1 MRETESSIEKRNTHK
16 NHLSK
21 DENLHISFLCCI
33 FALEMTNQSLYD
45 IILPLAIADVYTYN
59 IPEALLPIAY
69 RQSPIIGCRVLVP
82 LGKKSIIGIIYRQH
96 EGELPANVKVRDV
109 LQIIDDT
116 PIVTTEQLK
125 LWEWLSSYYM
135 CTLGEVMAA
144 ALPSEIIDDN
154 YSAATTQ
161 YIQLSPAFLA
171 KEAQEQ
177 LLGELKRA
185 KKQEQLVRD
194 FLRLAQNY
202 QVERR
207 ALLDQSGVSGA
218 ILRTL
223 IDKGIFLEE
232 ERPISRLRQ
241 YNGETQ
247 QPHPLD
253 SQQTKAIKEIRESWQ
268 EKNVTL
274 LHGVTS
280 SGKTEVYIHLIEE
293 VLQQGK
299 QVLYLVPEIAL
310 TTQLTDRLQAV
321 FGDKLVVYHSKFSNA
336 ERVEIYNQV
345 QCSSTEVQ
353 HSSKLSSE
361 EKTILNYIEREA
373 LNHAEQVETPKTRG
387 RLILG
392 ARSAIFLP
400 FSNLGL
406 IIVDEEH
413 EPSYKQQDP
422 APRYHARSAAI
433 MMAHWYGAKVLLGT
447 ATPSIESYYNALTG
461 KYGLVEMTERFQ
473 GLQLPQI
480 TLIDLQRQYHRKEM
494 YGHFSD
500 PLVDRIREELAKG
513 KQVILFQNRRGY
525 APFLQCPSCG
535 EVPKCPNCD
544 VSMTYHKANRTLVCH
559 CCGHSSSAQNHCP
572 KCKTEYRT
580 QGFGTERLEEEI
592 QGLFPEA
599 RVLRMDLDSTRKK
612 DAYQTII
619 DRFAKHEVDILIGTQ
634 MVTKGL
640 HFNDVSLVAVLQ
652 ADSLLNQPD
661 FRSYEHAFQM
671 LEQVSGRAGR
681 TGSQGEVMIQTFN
694 TKNPVFE
701 FLKTHNYKG
710 LYHQQI
716 AERELFK
723 YPPYQRLI
731 MLTLR
736 HRDLGRLEAAATLLQ
751 QSLQQSFGERVS
763 GVIIP
768 SVTKVNNQW
777 VRQIRLRVETTANIT
792 RAKALV
798 KEHIAIVQQHEKCK
812 GTIILPDVDPM

>member
-1 MRETESSIEKRNTHK
+1 
-16 NHLSK
+16 
-21 DENLHISFLCCI
+21 
-33 FALEMTNQSLYD
+33 MTNQSLYD
-45 IILPLAIADVYTYN
+45 IILPLAIADVYTYRVVDAR
-59 IPEALLPIAY
+59 EASYGTAAPNGEWRAQAL
-69 RQSPIIGCRVLVP
+69 IGCRVLVP
-82 LGKKSIIGIIYRQH
+82 LGKKSVIGIIYRKH
-96 EGELPANVKVRDV
+96 EGELPANVKVRDA
-109 LQIIDDT
+109 LQIIDET
-116 PIVTTEQLK
+116 PIITAEQLK

-161 YIQLSPAFLA
+161 YIQLAPAYLA

-177 LLGELKRA
+177 LFGELKRA

-207 ALLDQSGVSGA
+207 LLLEQTGVSGA

-241 YNGETQ
+241 YKGETQ
-247 QPHPLD
+247 KPHTLD
-253 SQQTKAIKEIRESWQ
+253 SQQSRALEEIRKSWQ
-268 EKNVTL
+268 DKNVTL

-321 FGDKLVVYHSKFSNA
+321 FGDRLVVYHSKFSNA
-336 ERVEIYNQV
+336 ERVEIYH
-345 QCSSTEVQ
+345 EV
-353 HSSKLSSE
+353 KGDE
-361 EKTILNYIEREA
+361 AMRREA
-373 LNHAEQVETPKTRG
+373 RV
-387 RLILG
+387 ILG

-400 FSNLGL
+400 FSELGL

-447 ATPSIESYYNALTG
+447 ATPSIESYHNALSG

-480 TLIDLQRQYHRKEM
+480 TMIDLQRQYHRKEM
-494 YGHFSD
+494 YGHFAD

-559 CCGHSSSAQNHCP
+559 CCGHSKPTPSPSLKGGEKEVLPFRGGFRGGCP
-572 KCKTEYRT
+572 KCGGEMRL

-681 TGSQGEVMIQTFN
+681 TGSQGEVMIQTFDP
-694 TKNPVFE
+694 KNS
-701 FLKTHNYKG
+701 LYQHLIAHDYQG
-710 LYHQQI
+710 LYSEQI
-716 AERELFK
+716 AERKAFGF
-723 YPPYQRLI
+723 PPYHRMI
-731 MLTLR
+731 MLTLK
-736 HRDLGRLEAAATLLQ
+736 HRDMQRLTAASSMLQ
-751 QSLQQSFGERVS
+751 QRLQQAFGSRVS
-763 GVIIP
+763 GVILP
-768 SVTKVNNQW
+768 SVARTQNMY
-777 VRQIRLRVETTANIT
+777 VRQIRLTIEANANIA
-792 RAKALV
+792 RAKEMV
-798 KEHIAIVQQHEKCK
+798 REQSRWVQQQAQCK
-812 GTIILPDVDPM
+812 GIIILPDVDPM

>member
-1 MRETESSIEKRNTHK
+1 MLIYCFLIKK
-16 NHLSK
+16 C
-21 DENLHISFLCCI
+21 SFTCTCVFFVVPLQK
-33 FALEMTNQSLYD
+33 MTNQSLYD

-59 IPEALLPIAY
+59 IPEALLPIAN
-69 RQSPIIGCRVLVP
+69 RQSPITGCRVLVP

-96 EGELPANVKVRDV
+96 EDELPANVKVRDV

-116 PIVTTEQLK
+116 PIVTAEQLK

-161 YIQLSPAFLA
+161 YIQLSPAYLA
-171 KEAQEQ
+171 KESQAQ

-207 ALLDQSGVSGA
+207 VLLEQSGVSGA

-241 YNGETQ
+241 YTGETQ
-247 QPHPLD
+247 IPHSLD
-253 SQQTKAIKEIRESWQ
+253 SQQSRAIREIRESWR

-321 FGDKLVVYHSKFSNA
+321 FGDRLVVYHSKFSNA
-336 ERVEIYNQV
+336 ERVEIYHACHGTPDIGRAEPYGVMGKGEWTPSGLMDASLMGKGN
-345 QCSSTEVQ
+345 
-353 HSSKLSSE
+353 
-361 EKTILNYIEREA
+361 EA
-373 LNHAEQVETPKTRG
+373 KG
-387 RLILG
+387 RVILG

-400 FSNLGL
+400 FSDLGL

-433 MMAHWYGAKVLLGT
+433 MMAQWYGAKVLLGT
-447 ATPSIESYYNALTG
+447 ATPSIESYHNALSG

-473 GLQLPQI
+473 GLQLPKI
-480 TLIDLQRQYHRKEM
+480 TMIDLQRQYHRKEM
-494 YGHFSD
+494 YGHFAD

-559 CCGHSSSAQNHCP
+559 CCGHSISAPSHCP
-572 KCKTEYRT
+572 KCKTEYRM

-619 DRFAKHEVDILIGTQ
+619 DRFAKHKVDILIGTQ

-652 ADSLLNQPD
+652 ADSMLNQPD

-681 TGSQGEVMIQTFN
+681 TGSQGEVMIQTFDP
-694 TKNPVFE
+694 KNS
-701 FLKTHNYKG
+701 LYQHLIQHDYQG
-710 LYHQQI
+710 LYAEQI
-716 AERELFK
+716 AERKAFGF
-723 YPPYQRLI
+723 PPYHRMI
-731 MLTLR
+731 MLTLK
-736 HRDLGRLEAAATLLQ
+736 HRDIGRLDTASSLLQ
-751 QSLQQSFGERVS
+751 QRLQQAFGTRVS
-763 GVIIP
+763 GVILP
-768 SVTKVNNQW
+768 SIARAQNMY
-777 VRQIRLRVETTANIT
+777 VRQIRLTIEANANIT
-792 RAKALV
+792 RAKEMV
-798 KEHIAIVQQHEKCK
+798 REQIRWVQQQSQCK
-812 GTIILPDVDPM
+812 GVVILPDVDPM

>member
-1 MRETESSIEKRNTHK
+1 
-16 NHLSK
+16 
-21 DENLHISFLCCI
+21 
-33 FALEMTNQSLYD
+33 MTDQSLYD
-45 IILPLAIADVYTYN
+45 IILPLAIADVYTYRVGDAR
-59 IPEALLPIAY
+59 EASYGTATPNGDGKAQAL
-69 RQSPIIGCRVLVP
+69 IGRRVLVP
-82 LGKKSIIGIIYRQH
+82 LGKKSVIGIIYRKH

-109 LQIIDDT
+109 LQIVDET
-116 PIVTTEQLK
+116 PIVTAEQIK

-161 YIQLSPAFLA
+161 YIQLAPAYLA

-177 LLGELKRA
+177 LFGELKRA

-207 ALLDQSGVSGA
+207 LLLEQTGVSGA

-241 YNGETQ
+241 YKGETQ
-247 QPHPLD
+247 KPHTLD
-253 SQQTKAIKEIRESWQ
+253 SQQSRAIEEIRKSWQ

-321 FGDKLVVYHSKFSNA
+321 FGDRLVVYHSKFSNA
-336 ERVEIYNQV
+336 ERVEIY
-345 QCSSTEVQ
+345 
-353 HSSKLSSE
+353 
-361 EKTILNYIEREA
+361 
-373 LNHAEQVETPKTRG
+373 HACHGTLDIG
-387 RLILG
+387 RAEPYGVMGKGRVILG

-400 FSNLGL
+400 FSELGL

-433 MMAHWYGAKVLLGT
+433 MMAQWYGAKVLLGT
-447 ATPSIESYYNALTG
+447 ATPSIESYHNALSG

-473 GLQLPQI
+473 GLQLPKI
-480 TLIDLQRQYHRKEM
+480 TMIDLQRQYHRKEM
-494 YGHFSD
+494 YGHFAD

-525 APFLQCPSCG
+525 APVLQCTKCG
-535 EVPKCPNCD
+535 EAPKCPNCD
-544 VSMTYHKANRTLVCH
+544 VTMTYHKATNSLVCH
-559 CCGHSSSAQNHCP
+559 YCGHSTRIPSKCP
-572 KCKTEYRT
+572 KCGGEMRT

-592 QGLFPEA
+592 KGLFPDA
-599 RVLRMDLDSTRKK
+599 RVARMDLDSTRKK
-612 DAYQTII
+612 DSYQQII
-619 DRFAKHEVDILIGTQ
+619 DDFAAHRVDILIGTQ

-681 TGSQGEVMIQTFN
+681 TGSQGEVMIQTFDP
-694 TKNPVFE
+694 KNS
-701 FLKTHNYKG
+701 
-710 LYHQQI
+710 LYQHLIAHDYQGVYSEQI
-716 AERELFK
+716 AERKAFGF
-723 YPPYQRLI
+723 PPYHRMI
-731 MLTLR
+731 MLTLK
-736 HRDLGRLEAAATLLQ
+736 HHDMQRLTAASSMLQ
-751 QSLQQSFGERVS
+751 QRLQQVFRSRVS
-763 GVIIP
+763 GVILP
-768 SVTKVNNQW
+768 SVARTQNMY
-777 VRQIRLRVETTANIT
+777 VRQIRLTIEANANIV
-792 RAKALV
+792 RAKELV
-798 KEHIAIVQQHEKCK
+798 REHIGFVQQQSACK

>member
-1 MRETESSIEKRNTHK
+1 M
-16 NHLSK
+16 
-21 DENLHISFLCCI
+21 HISFLFCT
-33 FALEMTNQSLYD
+33 FAFEMTDQSLYD

-59 IPEALLPIAY
+59 IPDVLLPIAN
-69 RQSPIIGCRVLVP
+69 RQSPITGCRVLVP
-82 LGKKSIIGIIYRQH
+82 LGKKSVIGIIYRRH
-96 EGELPANVKVRDV
+96 EGELAPNIRVRD
-109 LQIIDDT
+109 IIQVIDEQ
-116 PIVTTEQLK
+116 PIVTPKQLQ
-125 LWEWLSSYYM
+125 LWEWLAQYYM

-161 YIQLSPAFLA
+161 YIQLSPAYLA

-207 ALLDQSGVSGA
+207 VLLEQAGVSGA

-223 IDKGIFLEE
+223 IDKGIFIEE

-241 YNGETQ
+241 YTGETQ

-336 ERVEIYNQV
+336 ERVEIYN
-345 QCSSTEVQ
+345 EV
-353 HSSKLSSE
+353 KGE
-361 EKTILNYIEREA
+361 RREA
-373 LNHAEQVETPKTRG
+373 KG
-387 RLILG
+387 RVILG

-400 FSNLGL
+400 FNNLGL

-433 MMAHWYGAKVLLGT
+433 MMAGWYGAKVLLGT
-447 ATPSIESYYNALTG
+447 ATPSIESYHNALNG
-461 KYGLVEMTERFQ
+461 KYGLVEMIERFQ

-480 TLIDLQRQYHRKEM
+480 TMIDLQRQYHRKEM
-494 YGHFSD
+494 YGHFAD
-500 PLVDRIREELAKG
+500 PLVNRIREELAKG

-525 APFLQCPSCG
+525 APVLQCTKCG
-535 EVPKCPNCD
+535 EAPKCPNCD
-544 VSMTYHKANRTLVCH
+544 VTMTYHKAHNTLNCH
-559 CCGHSSSAQNHCP
+559 YCGHHSSLITRSSSLTCP
-572 KCKTEYRT
+572 KCGGEMRT

-599 RVLRMDLDSTRKK
+599 RVARMDLDSTRKK

-640 HFNDVSLVAVLQ
+640 HFNDVSLVAVLL
-652 ADSLLNQPD
+652 ADSLLNTPD
-661 FRSYEHAFQM
+661 FRSYELAFQM

-681 TGSQGEVMIQTFN
+681 TGSQGEVMIQTFDP
-694 TKNPVFE
+694 KNS
-701 FLKTHNYKG
+701 LYQHLIQHDYQG
-710 LYHQQI
+710 LYEEQI
-716 AERELFK
+716 AERKAFSF
-723 YPPYQRLI
+723 PPYHRII
-731 MLTLR
+731 MLTLK
-736 HRDLGRLEAAATLLQ
+736 HRDMQRLTAASDMLQ
-751 QSLQQSFGERVS
+751 QRLQQMFGARVS
-763 GVIIP
+763 GVILP
-768 SVTKVNNQW
+768 SIARTQNMY
-777 VRQIRLRVETTANIT
+777 VRQIRLTIEANANIA
-792 RAKALV
+792 RAKEMVREQIIL
-798 KEHIAIVQQHEKCK
+798 VQQHATSK

>member
-1 MRETESSIEKRNTHK
+1 MRT
-16 NHLSK
+16 
-21 DENLHISFLCCI
+21 CI
-33 FALEMTNQSLYD
+33 FCCTFAAEMTNQSLYD

-59 IPEALLPIAY
+59 IPDTLLPIAN
-69 RQSPIIGCRVLVP
+69 RQSPITGRRVLVP
-82 LGKKSIIGIIYRQH
+82 LGKKSVIGIIYRRH
-96 EGELPANVKVRDV
+96 EGELAPNIKVRD
-109 LQIIDDT
+109 IIQVIDEQ
-116 PIVTTEQLK
+116 PIVTEKQLQ
-125 LWEWLSSYYM
+125 LWEWLAQYYM

-161 YIQLSPAFLA
+161 YIQLSPAYLA
-171 KEAQEQ
+171 TEAQEQ
-177 LLGELKRA
+177 LFKDLQRA

-207 ALLDQSGVSGA
+207 VLLEQSGVSGA
-218 ILRTL
+218 ILRIL
-223 IDKGIFLEE
+223 IDKGVFLEE
-232 ERPISRLRQ
+232 QRPISRLQQ
-241 YNGETQ
+241 YTGETQ
-247 QPHPLD
+247 SPHTLD
-253 SQQTKAIKEIRESWQ
+253 QQQSKALVAIQQAW
-268 EKNVTL
+268 EKAPVTL

-280 SGKTEVYIHLIEE
+280 SGKTEVYIHLIDQ
-293 VLQQGK
+293 VLKQGK

-310 TTQLTDRLQAV
+310 TTQLTDRLRAV
-321 FGDKLVVYHSKFSNA
+321 FGDQLVVYHSRFSNA

-345 QCSSTEVQ
+345 KGDEAMRRRGEEV
-353 HSSKLSSE
+353 KG
-361 EKTILNYIEREA
+361 K
-373 LNHAEQVETPKTRG
+373 V
-387 RLILG
+387 ILG

-400 FSNLGL
+400 FNDLGL

-461 KYGLVEMTERFQ
+461 KYGLVEMKERFQ

-480 TLIDLQRQYHRKEM
+480 TMIDLQRQYHRKEM
-494 YGHFSD
+494 YGHFAD

-525 APFLQCPSCG
+525 APVLQCAKCG
-535 EVPKCPNCD
+535 EAPKCPNCD
-544 VSMTYHKANRTLVCH
+544 VTMTYHKATNALVCH
-559 CCGHSSSAQNHCP
+559 YCGHSTRIPSKCP
-572 KCKTEYRT
+572 KCGGEMRT

-592 QGLFPEA
+592 KGLFPEA
-599 RVLRMDLDSTRKK
+599 RVARMDLDSTRKK
-612 DAYQTII
+612 DSYQQII
-619 DRFAKHEVDILIGTQ
+619 DDFAAHRVDILIGTQ

-694 TKNPVFE
+694 PKNPVFE
-701 FLKTHNYKG
+701 YLKAHDYKG
-710 LYHQQI
+710 LYQQQI
-716 AERELFK
+716 EERELFK

-736 HRDLGRLEAAATLLQ
+736 HRDLGRLDTAATLLQ
-751 QSLQQSFGERVS
+751 QRLQQSFGERVS

-768 SVTKVNNQW
+768 SVTKVSNQW
-777 VRQIRLRVETTANIT
+777 VRQIRLRVETIANIA
-792 RAKALV
+792 RAKEML
-798 KEHIAIVQQHEKCK
+798 KEHIAWVQKQDSCK

>member
-1 MRETESSIEKRNTHK
+1 
-16 NHLSK
+16 
-21 DENLHISFLCCI
+21 
-33 FALEMTNQSLYD
+33 MTNQSLYD
-45 IILPLAIADVYTYN
+45 IILPLAIADVYTYRVVDAR
-59 IPEALLPIAY
+59 EASYGTATPIGDGRA
-69 RQSPIIGCRVLVP
+69 QALIGCRVLVP
-82 LGKKSIIGIIYRQH
+82 LGKKSVIGIIYRKH
-96 EGELPANVKVRDV
+96 EGDLPASVKVRDV
-109 LQIIDDT
+109 LQIVDET
-116 PIVTTEQLK
+116 PIVTAEQIK

-161 YIQLSPAFLA
+161 YIQLAPAYLA

-177 LLGELKRA
+177 LFRELKRA

-207 ALLDQSGVSGA
+207 LLLEQAGVSGA

-241 YNGETQ
+241 YKGETQ
-247 QPHPLD
+247 KPHTLD
-253 SQQTKAIKEIRESWQ
+253 SQQSRAIEEIRKSWQ

-336 ERVEIYNQV
+336 ERVEIYNHIRAKNQEPR
-345 QCSSTEVQ
+345 T
-353 HSSKLSSE
+353 
-361 EKTILNYIEREA
+361 KT
-373 LNHAEQVETPKTRG
+373 G
-387 RLILG
+387 RVILG

-400 FSNLGL
+400 FSDLGL

-433 MMAHWYGAKVLLGT
+433 MMAQWYGAKVLLGT
-447 ATPSIESYYNALTG
+447 ATPSIESYHNALSG
-461 KYGLVEMTERFQ
+461 KYALVEMTERFQ
-473 GLQLPQI
+473 GLQLPKI
-480 TLIDLQRQYHRKEM
+480 TMIDLQRQYHRKEM
-494 YGHFSD
+494 YGHFAD

-559 CCGHSSSAQNHCP
+559 CCGHSISAPSHCP

-681 TGSQGEVMIQTFN
+681 TGSQGEVMIQTFDP
-694 TKNPVFE
+694 KNS
-701 FLKTHNYKG
+701 LYQHLIAHDYQG
-710 LYHQQI
+710 LYSEQI
-716 AERELFK
+716 AERKAFGF
-723 YPPYQRLI
+723 PPYHRMI
-731 MLTLR
+731 MLTLK
-736 HRDLGRLEAAATLLQ
+736 HRDMQRLTAASSMLQ
-751 QSLQQSFGERVS
+751 QRLQQAFGSRVS
-763 GVIIP
+763 GVILP
-768 SVTKVNNQW
+768 SVARTQNMY
-777 VRQIRLRVETTANIT
+777 VRQIRLTIEANANIV
-792 RAKALV
+792 RAKELV
-798 KEHIAIVQQHEKCK
+798 REHIGFVQQQSGCK

>member
-1 MRETESSIEKRNTHK
+1 
-16 NHLSK
+16 
-21 DENLHISFLCCI
+21 
-33 FALEMTNQSLYD
+33 MTNQSLYD
-45 IILPLAIADVYTYN
+45 IILPLAIADVYTYY
-59 IPEALLPIAY
+59 IPEALLPIT
-69 RQSPIIGCRVLVP
+69 GCRVLVP
-82 LGKKSIIGIIYRQH
+82 LGKKSIIGIIYRKH
-96 EGELPANVKVRDV
+96 EGELPANIKVRDV
-109 LQIIDDT
+109 LQIVDET
-116 PIVTTEQLK
+116 PIITAEQLK
-125 LWEWLSSYYM
+125 LWEWLSNYYM

-161 YIQLSPAFLA
+161 YIQLSPAYLA

-177 LLGELKRA
+177 LFGELKRA

-207 ALLDQSGVSGA
+207 VLLEQAGVSGA

-247 QPHPLD
+247 MPHALD
-253 SQQTKAIKEIRESWQ
+253 SQQSRAIREIRESWQ

-321 FGDKLVVYHSKFSNA
+321 FGEKLVVYHSKFSNA
-336 ERVEIYNQV
+336 ERVEIYH
-345 QCSSTEVQ
+345 EV
-353 HSSKLSSE
+353 KGDE
-361 EKTILNYIEREA
+361 AMRREA
-373 LNHAEQVETPKTRG
+373 RV
-387 RLILG
+387 ILG

-400 FSNLGL
+400 FSDLGL

-433 MMAHWYGAKVLLGT
+433 MMAQWSGAKVLLGT
-447 ATPSIESYYNALTG
+447 ATPSIESYYNALIG
-461 KYGLVEMTERFQ
+461 KYGLVEMKERYK

-480 TLIDLQRQYHRKEM
+480 TMVDLQRQYHRKEM
-494 YGHFSD
+494 YGHFAD

-525 APFLQCPSCG
+525 APVLQCTKCG
-535 EVPKCPNCD
+535 EAPKCPNCD
-544 VSMTYHKANRTLVCH
+544 VTMTYHKAHNALVCH
-559 CCGHSSSAQNHCP
+559 YCGHSTRIPSKCP
-572 KCKTEYRT
+572 KCGGEMRT

-592 QGLFPEA
+592 KGLFPDA
-599 RVLRMDLDSTRKK
+599 RVARMDLDSTRKK
-612 DAYQTII
+612 DSYQQII
-619 DRFAKHEVDILIGTQ
+619 DDFAAHRVDILIGTQ

-661 FRSYEHAFQM
+661 FRSYEQAFQM

-694 TKNPVFE
+694 TKNPVFGYLQAHDYE
-701 FLKTHNYKG
+701 G
-710 LYHQQI
+710 LYKQQI
-716 AERELFK
+716 AEREVFK

-736 HRDLGRLEAAATLLQ
+736 HRDLGRLEAAASMLQ
-751 QSLQQSFGERVS
+751 ERLSQLFGERVS
-763 GVIIP
+763 GIIVP
-768 SVTKVNNQW
+768 SISRVSNQW
-777 VRQIRLRVETTANIT
+777 IRHLRLRIETTANVA
-792 RAKALV
+792 RAKEILR
-798 KEHIAIVQQHEKCK
+798 EQIAWMQRQEGCK
-812 GTIILPDVDPM
+812 GTTVQANVDPI

>member
-1 MRETESSIEKRNTHK
+1 
-16 NHLSK
+16 
-21 DENLHISFLCCI
+21 
-33 FALEMTNQSLYD
+33 MTDQSLYD

-59 IPEALLPIAY
+59 IPASLLPIANS
-69 RQSPIIGCRVLVP
+69 QSPLTGRRVLVP

-96 EGELPANVKVRDV
+96 EGELPASVKVRDV
-109 LQIIDDT
+109 LQIVDET
-116 PIVTTEQLK
+116 PIVTAEQIK

-161 YIQLSPAFLA
+161 YIQLSPAYLA
-171 KEAQEQ
+171 KEAQQQ

-207 ALLDQSGVSGA
+207 LLLEQAGVSGA

-247 QPHPLD
+247 QPHTLD
-253 SQQTKAIKEIRESWQ
+253 SQQSRAIAAIRESWQ

-280 SGKTEVYIHLIEE
+280 SGKTEVYIHLIGE

-321 FGDKLVVYHSKFSNA
+321 FGDKLVVYHSRFSNA
-336 ERVEIYNQV
+336 ERVEIYNTIQ
-345 QCSSTEVQ
+345 ENK
-353 HSSKLSSE
+353 SKFKIQNS
-361 EKTILNYIEREA
+361 K
-373 LNHAEQVETPKTRG
+373 
-387 RLILG
+387 LILG

-400 FSNLGL
+400 FSELGL

-433 MMAHWYGAKVLLGT
+433 MMAQWYGAKVLLGT
-447 ATPSIESYYNALTG
+447 ATPSIESYHNALSG

-473 GLQLPQI
+473 GLQLPHI

-494 YGHFSD
+494 YGHFAD
-500 PLVDRIREELAKG
+500 PLVYRIREELAKG

-559 CCGHSSSAQNHCP
+559 CCGHSTSAPNHCP

-592 QGLFPEA
+592 QGLFPDA

-681 TGSQGEVMIQTFN
+681 TGSQGEVIIQTFDPN
-694 TKNPVFE
+694 NS
-701 FLKTHNYKG
+701 
-710 LYHQQI
+710 LYQHLIHHDYQALYAEQV
-716 AERELFK
+716 AERKAFGF
-723 YPPYQRLI
+723 PPYHRMI
-731 MLTLR
+731 MLTLK
-736 HRDLGRLEAAATLLQ
+736 HRDIQRLSTASDMLQ
-751 QSLQQSFGERVS
+751 QQLQKVFGTRVS
-763 GVIIP
+763 GVIEP
-768 SVTKVNNQW
+768 SIARTQNMY
-777 VRQIRLRVETTANIT
+777 VRQIRLTIEATANIA
-792 RAKALV
+792 RAKEMIREQI
-798 KEHIAIVQQHEKCK
+798 KWVQQQNECK
-812 GTIILPDVDPM
+812 GTSIQLDIDPI

>member
-1 MRETESSIEKRNTHK
+1 M
-16 NHLSK
+16 L
-21 DENLHISFLCCI
+21 F
-33 FALEMTNQSLYD
+33 D

-59 IPEALLPIAY
+59 IPSEIQYP
-69 RQSPIIGCRVLVP
+69 QIGMRVLVP
-82 LGKKSIIGIIYRQH
+82 LGKKSIIGIIYRKH

-116 PIVTTEQLK
+116 PIITAEQLK
-125 LWEWLSSYYM
+125 LWKWLSSYYM

-161 YIQLSPAFLA
+161 YIQLSPAYLA

-177 LLGELKRA
+177 LLWDLKRA

-194 FLRLAQNY
+194 FLRLALNY

-207 ALLDQSGVSGA
+207 ALLEQAGVSGA

-223 IDKGIFLEE
+223 INKGIFLEE

-241 YNGETQ
+241 YTGETQ
-247 QPHPLD
+247 QPHSLD
-253 SQQTKAIKEIRESWQ
+253 SQQSRAITEIQESWRK
-268 EKNVTL
+268 KNVTL

-336 ERVEIYNQV
+336 ERVEIYH
-345 QCSSTEVQ
+345 EI
-353 HSSKLSSE
+353 KGDE
-361 EKTILNYIEREA
+361 AMRREA
-373 LNHAEQVETPKTRG
+373 RV
-387 RLILG
+387 ILG

-400 FSNLGL
+400 FSELGL

-433 MMAHWYGAKVLLGT
+433 MMAGWYGAKVLLGT
-447 ATPSIESYYNALTG
+447 ATPSIESYHNALSG

-473 GLQLPQI
+473 GLQLPKI
-480 TLIDLQRQYHRKEM
+480 TMIDLQRQYHRKEM
-494 YGHFSD
+494 YGHFAD
-500 PLVDRIREELAKG
+500 PLVDRIGEELAKG

-559 CCGHSSSAQNHCP
+559 CCGHSTSAPNHCQ

-681 TGSQGEVMIQTFN
+681 TGSQGEVMIQTFDP
-694 TKNPVFE
+694 KNS
-701 FLKTHNYKG
+701 LYQHLIQHDYQG
-710 LYHQQI
+710 LYAEQI
-716 AERELFK
+716 AERKAFGF
-723 YPPYQRLI
+723 PPYHRMI
-731 MLTLR
+731 MLTLK
-736 HRDLGRLEAAATLLQ
+736 HRDIGRLDTASSLLQ
-751 QSLQQSFGERVS
+751 RRLQQAFGTRVS
-763 GVIIP
+763 GVIVP
-768 SVTKVNNQW
+768 SVARTQNMY
-777 VRQIRLRVETTANIT
+777 VRQIRLTIEATANIA
-792 RAKALV
+792 RAKEMV
-798 KEHIAIVQQHEKCK
+798 REQIRWVEQQTQCR
-812 GTIILPDVDPM
+812 GVVILPDVDPM

>member
-1 MRETESSIEKRNTHK
+1 
-16 NHLSK
+16 
-21 DENLHISFLCCI
+21 
-33 FALEMTNQSLYD
+33 MTNQSLYD

-69 RQSPIIGCRVLVP
+69 RLSPITGCRVLVP
-82 LGKKSIIGIIYRQH
+82 LGKKSIIGIIYRKH
-96 EGELPANVKVRDV
+96 EGELPASVKVRDV
-109 LQIIDDT
+109 LQIVDDT
-116 PIVTTEQLK
+116 PIVTAEQLK

-135 CTLGEVMAA
+135 CTLGEVMSA

-161 YIQLSPAFLA
+161 YIQLSPTYLA
-171 KEAQEQ
+171 QEAQEQ
-177 LLGELKRA
+177 LVGELKRA

-207 ALLDQSGVSGA
+207 VLLEQSGVSGA

-241 YNGETQ
+241 YNGEIQ
-247 QPHPLD
+247 QPHSLD
-253 SQQTKAIKEIRESWQ
+253 SQQSRAIREIRESWQ

-321 FGDKLVVYHSKFSNA
+321 FGNKLVVYHSKFSNA
-336 ERVEIYNQV
+336 ERVEIYH
-345 QCSSTEVQ
+345 EV
-353 HSSKLSSE
+353 KGDE
-361 EKTILNYIEREA
+361 AMRREA
-373 LNHAEQVETPKTRG
+373 RV
-387 RLILG
+387 ILG

-400 FSNLGL
+400 FSDLGL

-447 ATPSIESYYNALTG
+447 ATPSIESYHNALSG

-480 TLIDLQRQYHRKEM
+480 TMIDLQRQYHRKEM
-494 YGHFSD
+494 YGHFAD

-525 APFLQCPSCG
+525 APVLQCTKCG
-535 EVPKCPNCD
+535 EAPKCPNCD
-544 VSMTYHKANRTLVCH
+544 VTMTYHKATNSLVCH
-559 CCGHSSSAQNHCP
+559 YCGHSTRIPSKCP
-572 KCKTEYRT
+572 KCGGEMRT

-592 QGLFPEA
+592 HGLFPEA
-599 RVLRMDLDSTRKK
+599 RVARMDLDSTRKK

-619 DRFAKHEVDILIGTQ
+619 DQFANHEVDILIGTQ

-652 ADSLLNQPD
+652 ADSLLNTPD
-661 FRSYEHAFQM
+661 FRSYEQAFQM

-694 TKNPVFE
+694 PKNPVFE
-701 FLKTHNYKG
+701 FLKAHDYEG
-710 LYHQQI
+710 LYRQQI

-736 HRDLGRLEAAATLLQ
+736 HRDLGRLDAAATLLQ
-751 QSLQQSFGERVS
+751 QRLQQSFGERVS

-768 SVTKVNNQW
+768 SVTKVSNQW
-777 VRQIRLRVETTANIT
+777 VRQIRLRIETTANIA
-792 RAKALV
+792 RAKALL
-798 KEHIAIVQQHEKCK
+798 KEHITFVQQQEKCK

>member
-1 MRETESSIEKRNTHK
+1 M
-16 NHLSK
+16 L
-21 DENLHISFLCCI
+21 F
-33 FALEMTNQSLYD
+33 D
-45 IILPLAIADVYTYN
+45 IILPLAIADVYTYRVVDAR
-59 IPEALLPIAY
+59 EASYGTAAPIGYGTA
-69 RQSPIIGCRVLVP
+69 QAPIGCRVLVP
-82 LGKKSIIGIIYRQH
+82 LGKKSIIGIIYRKH
-96 EGELPANVKVRDV
+96 EGELPENVKVRDV

-116 PIVTTEQLK
+116 PIVTSQQLQ
-125 LWEWLSSYYM
+125 LWDWLSSYYM

-161 YIQLSPAFLA
+161 YIHLHPS
-171 KEAQEQ
+171 QEDPLQ
-177 LLGELKRA
+177 REITLNSLRRA
-185 KKQEQLVRD
+185 KAQYKLLEAA
-194 FLRLAQNY
+194 LRLMGYEAMRRKGNEASGI
-202 QVERR
+202 ERR
-207 ALLDQSGVSGA
+207 VLLEESGVSSA
-218 ILRTL
+218 ILRIL
-223 IDKGIFLEE
+223 IEKEILCEE

-241 YNGETQ
+241 YRGDTQ
-247 QPHPLD
+247 LPHNLD
-253 SQQTKAIKEIRESWQ
+253 NQQSRAIAEIRKSWQ

-293 VLQQGK
+293 VLKQGK

-345 QCSSTEVQ
+345 QYSSTVVQ

-361 EKTILNYIEREA
+361 KKTILNNFEREA
-373 LNHAEQVETPKTRG
+373 LNYAEQVDTPKTRG

-400 FSNLGL
+400 FNNLGL

-433 MMAHWYGAKVLLGT
+433 MMAQWYGAKVLLGT
-447 ATPSIESYYNALTG
+447 ATPSIESYHNALNG

-473 GLQLPQI
+473 GLQLPHI

-494 YGHFSD
+494 YGHFAD

-544 VSMTYHKANRTLVCH
+544 VSMTYHKANHTLVCH
-559 CCGHSSSAQNHCP
+559 CCGHSATAPNHCP
-572 KCKTEYRT
+572 KCNTEYRT

-592 QGLFPEA
+592 HGLFPAA

-619 DRFAKHEVDILIGTQ
+619 DQFAKHEVDILIGTQ

-652 ADSLLNQPD
+652 ADSLLNQPN
-661 FRSYEHAFQM
+661 FRSYEQAFQM

-681 TGSQGEVMIQTFN
+681 TGSQGEVMIQTFDP
-694 TKNPVFE
+694 KNSLYQHLIE
-701 FLKTHNYKG
+701 HDYQG
-710 LYHQQI
+710 LFAEQI
-716 AERELFK
+716 AERKAFGF
-723 YPPYQRLI
+723 PPYHRMI
-731 MLTLR
+731 MLTLK
-736 HRDLGRLEAAATLLQ
+736 HRDMQRLTTASDLLQ
-751 QSLQQSFGERVS
+751 QRLQQVFGARIS
-763 GVIIP
+763 GVIMP
-768 SVTKVNNQW
+768 SIARTQNMH
-777 VRQIRLRVETTANIT
+777 VRQIRLTIEANANIA
-792 RAKALV
+792 RAKEMVREQIKLV
-798 KEHIAIVQQHEKCK
+798 LQHATCK
-812 GTIILPDVDPM
+812 GTIIQPDVDPM

>member
-1 MRETESSIEKRNTHK
+1 
-16 NHLSK
+16 
-21 DENLHISFLCCI
+21 
-33 FALEMTNQSLYD
+33 MTNQSLYD

-59 IPEALLPIAY
+59 IPEALLPIDY
-69 RQSPIIGCRVLVP
+69 RLSPITGCRVLVP
-82 LGKKSIIGIIYRQH
+82 LGKKSIIGIIYRKH
-96 EGELPANVKVRDV
+96 EGELPASVKVRDV
-109 LQIIDDT
+109 LQIVDET
-116 PIVTTEQLK
+116 PIITAEQLK

-161 YIQLSPAFLA
+161 YIQLAPAYLA

-207 ALLDQSGVSGA
+207 LLLEQAGVSGA

-241 YNGETQ
+241 YKGETQ
-247 QPHPLD
+247 KPHTLD
-253 SQQTKAIKEIRESWQ
+253 SQQSRAIEEIRKSWQ

-336 ERVEIYNQV
+336 ERVEIYH
-345 QCSSTEVQ
+345 EV
-353 HSSKLSSE
+353 KGDE
-361 EKTILNYIEREA
+361 AMRREA
-373 LNHAEQVETPKTRG
+373 RV
-387 RLILG
+387 ILG

-400 FSNLGL
+400 FNNLGL

-447 ATPSIESYYNALTG
+447 ATPSIESYHNALSG
-461 KYGLVEMTERFQ
+461 KYGLVEMKERYK

-480 TLIDLQRQYHRKEM
+480 TMIDLQRQYHRKEM
-494 YGHFSD
+494 YGHFAD
-500 PLVDRIREELAKG
+500 PLVDKIREELAKG

-525 APFLQCPSCG
+525 APVLQCTQCG
-535 EVPKCPNCD
+535 EAPKCPNCD
-544 VSMTYHKANRTLVCH
+544 VTMTYHKATNSLVCH
-559 CCGHSSSAQNHCP
+559 YCGHSTRMPSQCP
-572 KCKTEYRT
+572 KCGDEMRT

-599 RVLRMDLDSTRKK
+599 RVARMDLDSTRKK

-619 DRFAKHEVDILIGTQ
+619 DQFANHEVDILIGTQ

-652 ADSLLNQPD
+652 ADSLLNTPD
-661 FRSYEHAFQM
+661 FRSYEQAFQM

-694 TKNPVFE
+694 PKNPVFE
-701 FLKTHNYKG
+701 FLKAHDYEG
-710 LYHQQI
+710 LYSQQI
-716 AERELFK
+716 AERELFN

-736 HRDLGRLEAAATLLQ
+736 HRDLGRLDAAATLLQ
-751 QSLQQSFGERVS
+751 QRLQQSFGERVS

-768 SVTKVNNQW
+768 SVTKVSNQW
-777 VRQIRLRVETTANIT
+777 VRQIRLRVETTANIAQ
-792 RAKALV
+792 AKALL
-798 KEHIAIVQQHEKCK
+798 KEHIRWVQQHEKCK

>member
-1 MRETESSIEKRNTHK
+1 
-16 NHLSK
+16 
-21 DENLHISFLCCI
+21 
-33 FALEMTNQSLYD
+33 MTNQSLYD
-45 IILPLAIADVYTYN
+45 IILPLAIADVYTYRVSD
-59 IPEALLPIAY
+59 IGY
-69 RQSPIIGCRVLVP
+69 RVSDASLIGCRVLVP
-82 LGKKSIIGIIYRQH
+82 LGKKSIIGIIYRKH

-109 LQIIDDT
+109 LQIVDET
-116 PIVTTEQLK
+116 PIITAEQLK
-125 LWEWLSSYYM
+125 LWEWLSNYYM

-161 YIQLSPAFLA
+161 YIQLAPAYLA
-171 KEAQEQ
+171 QEAQEQ
-177 LLGELKRA
+177 LFGELKRA

-207 ALLDQSGVSGA
+207 VLLEQSGVSGA

-223 IDKGIFLEE
+223 IDKGVFLEE

-241 YNGETQ
+241 YKGETQ
-247 QPHPLD
+247 QPHTLD
-253 SQQTKAIKEIRESWQ
+253 SQQSRAITEIRESWQ

-336 ERVEIYNQV
+336 ERVEIYY
-345 QCSSTEVQ
+345 EV
-353 HSSKLSSE
+353 KGDE
-361 EKTILNYIEREA
+361 AMRREA
-373 LNHAEQVETPKTRG
+373 RV
-387 RLILG
+387 ILG

-400 FSNLGL
+400 FSDLGL

-447 ATPSIESYYNALTG
+447 ATPSIESYHNALSG
-461 KYGLVEMTERFQ
+461 KYGLVEMKERFQ

-480 TLIDLQRQYHRKEM
+480 TMIDLQRQYHRKEM
-494 YGHFSD
+494 YGHFAD
-500 PLVDRIREELAKG
+500 PLVDKIREELAKG

-525 APFLQCPSCG
+525 APVLQCTKCG
-535 EVPKCPNCD
+535 EAPKCPNCD
-544 VSMTYHKANRTLVCH
+544 VTMTYHKATNSLVCH
-559 CCGHSSSAQNHCP
+559 YCGHSTRIPSKCP
-572 KCKTEYRT
+572 KCGGEMRT

-599 RVLRMDLDSTRKK
+599 RVARMDLDSTRKK

-619 DRFAKHEVDILIGTQ
+619 DQFANHEVDILIGTQ

-652 ADSLLNQPD
+652 ADSLLNTPD
-661 FRSYEHAFQM
+661 FRSYEQAFQM

-694 TKNPVFE
+694 PKNPVFE
-701 FLKTHNYKG
+701 FLKAHDYEG
-710 LYHQQI
+710 LYSQQI

-736 HRDLGRLEAAATLLQ
+736 HRDLSRLGAAASLLQ
-751 QSLQQSFGERVS
+751 QRLQQSFGERVS

-768 SVTKVNNQW
+768 SVTKVSNQW
-777 VRQIRLRVETTANIT
+777 VRQIRLRIETTANIAQ
-792 RAKALV
+792 AKALL
-798 KEHIAIVQQHEKCK
+798 KEHIRWVQQHEKCK

>member
-1 MRETESSIEKRNTHK
+1 
-16 NHLSK
+16 
-21 DENLHISFLCCI
+21 
-33 FALEMTNQSLYD
+33 MTNHSLYD
-45 IILPLAIADVYTYN
+45 IILPLAIADVYTYS

-69 RQSPIIGCRVLVP
+69 RQSPITGRRVLVP
-82 LGKKSIIGIIYRQH
+82 LGKKSVIGIIYRRH
-96 EGELPANVKVRDV
+96 EGELAPNIKVRD
-109 LQIIDDT
+109 IIQVIDEQ
-116 PIVTTEQLK
+116 PIVTEKQLQ
-125 LWEWLSSYYM
+125 LWDWLAQYYM

-161 YIQLSPAFLA
+161 YIQLSPAYLA

-177 LLGELKRA
+177 LLGDLKRA

-207 ALLDQSGVSGA
+207 LLLEQAGVSGA

-232 ERPISRLRQ
+232 TRAISRLRQ
-241 YNGETQ
+241 YTGEIQ
-247 QPHPLD
+247 QPHTLD
-253 SQQTKAIKEIRESWQ
+253 SQQSRAIAAIRESWQ

-293 VLQQGK
+293 VLKQGK

-336 ERVEIYNQV
+336 ERVEIYNTIQ
-345 QCSSTEVQ
+345 ENK
-353 HSSKLSSE
+353 SKFKIQNS
-361 EKTILNYIEREA
+361 K
-373 LNHAEQVETPKTRG
+373 
-387 RLILG
+387 LILG

-400 FSNLGL
+400 FSDLGL

-433 MMAHWYGAKVLLGT
+433 MMAQWYGAKVLLGT
-447 ATPSIESYYNALTG
+447 ATPSIESYHNALNG

-473 GLQLPQI
+473 GLQLPHI

-494 YGHFSD
+494 YGHFAD
-500 PLVDRIREELAKG
+500 PLVDRIREELTKG

-559 CCGHSSSAQNHCP
+559 CCGHSTSASNHCP

-592 QGLFPEA
+592 QGLFPDA

-681 TGSQGEVMIQTFN
+681 TGSQGEVIIQTFDP
-694 TKNPVFE
+694 KNS
-701 FLKTHNYKG
+701 
-710 LYHQQI
+710 LYQHLIHHDYQALYAEQV
-716 AERELFK
+716 AERKAFGF
-723 YPPYQRLI
+723 PPYHRMI
-731 MLTLR
+731 MLTLK
-736 HRDLGRLEAAATLLQ
+736 HRDIQRLSTASDMLQ
-751 QSLQQSFGERVS
+751 QQLQKVFGTRVS
-763 GVIIP
+763 GIIVP
-768 SVTKVNNQW
+768 SVARTQNMY
-777 VRQIRLRVETTANIT
+777 VRQIRLTIEATANIA
-792 RAKALV
+792 RAKEMIREQI
-798 KEHIAIVQQHEKCK
+798 KWVQQQNECK
-812 GTIILPDVDPM
+812 GTSIQPDIDPI

>member
-1 MRETESSIEKRNTHK
+1 M
-16 NHLSK
+16 
-21 DENLHISFLCCI
+21 
-33 FALEMTNQSLYD
+33 LYD
-45 IILPLAIADVYTYN
+45 IILPLAISDVYTYN
-59 IPEALLPIAY
+59 IPETIQYP
-69 RQSPIIGCRVLVP
+69 QIGSRVLVP
-82 LGKKSIIGIIYRQH
+82 IGRKSIIGIIYRRH
-96 EGELPANVKVRDV
+96 EGELAPNIKVRD
-109 LQIIDDT
+109 IIQVIDEQ
-116 PIVTTEQLK
+116 PIVTAKQLQ
-125 LWEWLSSYYM
+125 LWDWLAQYYM

-161 YIQLSPAFLA
+161 YIQLSPAYLA
-171 KEAQEQ
+171 PEAQEQ
-177 LLGELKRA
+177 LLKDLQRA

-207 ALLDQSGVSGA
+207 ILLEQSGVSGA
-218 ILRTL
+218 ILRIL
-223 IDKGIFLEE
+223 IDKGVFLEE
-232 ERPISRLRQ
+232 QRPISRLQQ
-241 YNGETQ
+241 YTGETQ
-247 QPHPLD
+247 SPHTLD
-253 SQQTKAIKEIRESWQ
+253 QQQSHALSAIQQAW
-268 EKNVTL
+268 EKTPVTL

-280 SGKTEVYIHLIEE
+280 SGKTEVYIHLIDQ
-293 VLQQGK
+293 VLKQGK

-310 TTQLTDRLQAV
+310 TTQLTDRLRAV
-321 FGDKLVVYHSKFSNA
+321 FGDQLVVYHSRFSNA
-336 ERVEIYNQV
+336 ERVEIYNRV
-345 QCSSTEVQ
+345 KGDEAMRRRG
-353 HSSKLSSE
+353 E
-361 EKTILNYIEREA
+361 EAKGM
-373 LNHAEQVETPKTRG
+373 V
-387 RLILG
+387 ILG

-400 FSNLGL
+400 FNDLGL

-433 MMAHWYGAKVLLGT
+433 IMAHWYEAKVLLGT

-461 KYGLVEMTERFQ
+461 KYGLVEMKERFQ

-480 TLIDLQRQYHRKEM
+480 TMVDLQRQYHRKEM
-494 YGHFSD
+494 YGHFAD
-500 PLVDRIREELAKG
+500 PLVDRIREELSKG

-525 APFLQCPSCG
+525 APVLQCTQCG
-535 EVPKCPNCD
+535 EAPKCPNCD
-544 VSMTYHKANRTLVCH
+544 VTMTYHKAHNTLNCH
-559 CCGHSSSAQNHCP
+559 YCGHHSSLITHSSSLTCP
-572 KCKTEYRT
+572 KCGGEMRT

-592 QGLFPEA
+592 KGLFPEA
-599 RVLRMDLDSTRKK
+599 RVARMDLDSTRKK
-612 DAYQTII
+612 DSYQQII
-619 DRFAKHEVDILIGTQ
+619 DDFAAHRVDILIGTQ

-652 ADSLLNQPD
+652 ADSLLNTPD
-661 FRSYEHAFQM
+661 FRSYEQAFQM

-694 TKNPVFE
+694 PKNPVFE
-701 FLKTHNYKG
+701 FLKAHNYEG

-736 HRDLGRLEAAATLLQ
+736 HRDLGRLDAAATLLQ
-751 QSLQQSFGERVS
+751 QRLQQSFGERVS

-768 SVTKVNNQW
+768 SVTKISNQW
-777 VRQIRLRVETTANIT
+777 VRQIRLRVETTANIA
-792 RAKALV
+792 RAKVLL
-798 KEHIAIVQQHEKCK
+798 KEHIVFVQQLEKCK

>member
-1 MRETESSIEKRNTHK
+1 MQ
-16 NHLSK
+16 
-21 DENLHISFLCCI
+21 F
-33 FALEMTNQSLYD
+33 D

-59 IPEALLPIAY
+59 IPDALLPIAN
-69 RQSPIIGCRVLVP
+69 RQSPTTGCRVLVP

-96 EGELPANVKVRDV
+96 EGELPASVKVRDA

-116 PIVTTEQLK
+116 PIVTAEQLK

-154 YSAATTQ
+154 YSAAITQ
-161 YIQLSPAFLA
+161 YIQLSPAYLA

-185 KKQEQLVRD
+185 KKQEQLVQD

-207 ALLDQSGVSGA
+207 VLLEQSGVSGA

-232 ERPISRLRQ
+232 ERSISRLRQ
-241 YNGETQ
+241 YIGETQ
-247 QPHPLD
+247 MPHSLD
-253 SQQTKAIKEIRESWQ
+253 SQQSRAIREIRESWQ

-336 ERVEIYNQV
+336 ERVEIYN
-345 QCSSTEVQ
+345 EV
-353 HSSKLSSE
+353 KGE
-361 EKTILNYIEREA
+361 RREA
-373 LNHAEQVETPKTRG
+373 KG
-387 RLILG
+387 RVILG

-400 FSNLGL
+400 FSELGL

-447 ATPSIESYYNALTG
+447 ATPSIESYHNALSG

-473 GLQLPQI
+473 GLQLPHI

-494 YGHFSD
+494 YGHFAD
-500 PLVDRIREELAKG
+500 PLVYRIREELAKG

-559 CCGHSSSAQNHCP
+559 CCGHSTIAPNYCP

-580 QGFGTERLEEEI
+580 HGFGTERLEEEI

-681 TGSQGEVMIQTFN
+681 TGSQGEVMIQTFDP
-694 TKNPVFE
+694 KNS
-701 FLKTHNYKG
+701 LYQHLIQHDYQG
-710 LYHQQI
+710 LYAEQI
-716 AERELFK
+716 AERKAFGF
-723 YPPYQRLI
+723 PPYHRMI
-731 MLTLR
+731 MLTLK
-736 HRDLGRLEAAATLLQ
+736 HRDIDRLATASRLLQ
-751 QSLQQSFGERVS
+751 QQLQQVFGTRVS
-763 GVIIP
+763 GVILP
-768 SVTKVNNQW
+768 SIARTQNMY
-777 VRQIRLRVETTANIT
+777 VRQIRLTIEANANIA
-792 RAKALV
+792 RAKEMV
-798 KEHIAIVQQHEKCK
+798 REQIMFVQQQTTCK

>member
-1 MRETESSIEKRNTHK
+1 
-16 NHLSK
+16 
-21 DENLHISFLCCI
+21 
-33 FALEMTNQSLYD
+33 MTNQSLYD
-45 IILPLAIADVYTYN
+45 IILPLAIADVYTYRVVDARGASYGTATPN
-59 IPEALLPIAY
+59 GYGTATP
-69 RQSPIIGCRVLVP
+69 IGCRVLVP
-82 LGKKSIIGIIYRQH
+82 LGKKSVIGIIYRKH

-109 LQIIDDT
+109 LQIVDEA
-116 PIVTTEQLK
+116 PIVTAKQLK

-161 YIQLSPAFLA
+161 HIQLAPAYLA
-171 KEAQEQ
+171 QEAQEQ
-177 LLGELKRA
+177 LFGELKRA

-207 ALLDQSGVSGA
+207 LLLEQAGVSGA

-241 YNGETQ
+241 YKGETQ
-247 QPHPLD
+247 KPHTLD
-253 SQQTKAIKEIRESWQ
+253 SQQSRAIEEIRKSWQ

-321 FGDKLVVYHSKFSNA
+321 FGDRLVVYHSKFSNA
-336 ERVEIYNQV
+336 ERVEIYN
-345 QCSSTEVQ
+345 EV
-353 HSSKLSSE
+353 KGDRL
-361 EKTILNYIEREA
+361 KG
-373 LNHAEQVETPKTRG
+373 KG
-387 RLILG
+387 RVILG

-400 FSNLGL
+400 FSELGL

-433 MMAHWYGAKVLLGT
+433 MMAQWYGAKVLLGT
-447 ATPSIESYYNALTG
+447 ATPSIESYHNALSG

-473 GLQLPQI
+473 GLQLPTI
-480 TLIDLQRQYHRKEM
+480 TMIDLQRQYHRKEM
-494 YGHFSD
+494 YGHFAD

-559 CCGHSSSAQNHCP
+559 CCGHSISAPSHCP

-681 TGSQGEVMIQTFN
+681 TGTQGEVMIQTFDP
-694 TKNPVFE
+694 KNS
-701 FLKTHNYKG
+701 LYQHLIAHDYQG
-710 LYHQQI
+710 LYSEQI
-716 AERELFK
+716 AERKAFGF
-723 YPPYQRLI
+723 PPYHRMI
-731 MLTLR
+731 MLTLK
-736 HRDLGRLEAAATLLQ
+736 HRDMQRLTAASSMLQ
-751 QSLQQSFGERVS
+751 QRLQQAFGSRVS
-763 GVIIP
+763 GVILP
-768 SVTKVNNQW
+768 SVARTQNMY
-777 VRQIRLRVETTANIT
+777 VRQIRLTIEANANIV
-792 RAKALV
+792 RAKELV
-798 KEHIAIVQQHEKCK
+798 REHIGFVQQQSACK

>member
-1 MRETESSIEKRNTHK
+1 
-16 NHLSK
+16 
-21 DENLHISFLCCI
+21 
-33 FALEMTNQSLYD
+33 MTNQSLYD

-59 IPEALLPIAY
+59 IPEALLPIAN

-96 EGELPANVKVRDV
+96 EGELPASVKVRDA
-109 LQIIDDT
+109 LQIVDES
-116 PIVTTEQLK
+116 PIITAEQLK

-154 YSAATTQ
+154 YTAATTQ
-161 YIQLSPAFLA
+161 YIQLSPAYLA
-171 KEAQEQ
+171 KEAQEK

-194 FLRLAQNY
+194 FLRLAQHY

-207 ALLDQSGVSGA
+207 VLLEQSGVSGA

-223 IDKGIFLEE
+223 IDKGVFLEE
-232 ERPISRLRQ
+232 LRPVSRLHQ
-241 YNGETQ
+241 YTGETQ
-247 QPHPLD
+247 KPHTLD
-253 SQQTKAIKEIRESWQ
+253 QQQSRALAAIQQAW
-268 EKNVTL
+268 EKTPVTL

-280 SGKTEVYIHLIEE
+280 SGKTEVYIHLIDQA
-293 VLQQGK
+293 LKQGK

-310 TTQLTDRLQAV
+310 TTQLTDRLRAA
-321 FGDKLVVYHSKFSNA
+321 FGDQLVVYHSRFSNA
-336 ERVEIYNQV
+336 ERVEIYH
-345 QCSSTEVQ
+345 EV
-353 HSSKLSSE
+353 KGDE
-361 EKTILNYIEREA
+361 AMRREA
-373 LNHAEQVETPKTRG
+373 RV
-387 RLILG
+387 ILG

-400 FSNLGL
+400 FSELGL

-461 KYGLVEMTERFQ
+461 KYGLVEMKERFQ
-473 GLQLPQI
+473 GLQLPEI
-480 TLIDLQRQYHRKEM
+480 TMVDLQRQYHRKEM
-494 YGHFSD
+494 YGHFAD

-525 APFLQCPSCG
+525 APVLQCTKCG
-535 EVPKCPNCD
+535 EAPKCPNCD
-544 VSMTYHKANRTLVCH
+544 VTMTYHKAHNTLNCH
-559 CCGHSSSAQNHCP
+559 YCGHHSSLITHSSSLTCP
-572 KCKTEYRT
+572 KCGGEMRT

-592 QGLFPEA
+592 KGLFPDA
-599 RVLRMDLDSTRKK
+599 RVARMDLDSTRKK
-612 DAYQTII
+612 DSYQQII
-619 DRFAKHEVDILIGTQ
+619 DDFAAHRVDILIGTQ

-652 ADSLLNQPD
+652 ADSLLNTPD
-661 FRSYEHAFQM
+661 FRSYEQAFQM

-694 TKNPVFE
+694 PKNPVFE
-701 FLKTHNYKG
+701 FLKTHDYEG
-710 LYHQQI
+710 LYKQQI
-716 AERELFK
+716 AEREVFK
-723 YPPYQRLI
+723 YPPHQRLI

-751 QSLQQSFGERVS
+751 QRLQQSFGERVS

-768 SVTKVNNQW
+768 SVTKVSNQW
-777 VRQIRLRVETTANIT
+777 VRQIRLRVETSANIT
-792 RAKALV
+792 RAKALL
-798 KEHIAIVQQHEKCK
+798 KEHIIFVQQQEKCK

>member
-1 MRETESSIEKRNTHK
+1 
-16 NHLSK
+16 
-21 DENLHISFLCCI
+21 
-33 FALEMTNQSLYD
+33 MTDQSLYD
-45 IILPLAIADVYTYN
+45 IILPLAIAEVYTYR
-59 IPEALLPIAY
+59 ISDIGY
-69 RQSPIIGCRVLVP
+69 RISDIGYRVSDTSLIGCRVLVP
-82 LGKKSIIGIIYRQH
+82 LGKKSVIGIIYRKH
-96 EGELPANVKVRDV
+96 EGELPAHVKVRDV
-109 LQIIDDT
+109 LQIVDET
-116 PIVTTEQLK
+116 PIVTAEQIK

-161 YIQLSPAFLA
+161 YIQLAPAYLA
-171 KEAQEQ
+171 QEAQEQ

-194 FLRLAQNY
+194 FLRLAQHY

-207 ALLDQSGVSGA
+207 LLLEQAGVSGA

-241 YNGETQ
+241 YKGETQ
-247 QPHPLD
+247 KPHTLD
-253 SQQTKAIKEIRESWQ
+253 SQQSRAIEEIRKSWQ
-268 EKNVTL
+268 ERNVTL

-321 FGDKLVVYHSKFSNA
+321 FGDRLVVYHSKFSNA
-336 ERVEIYNQV
+336 ERVEIYH
-345 QCSSTEVQ
+345 EV
-353 HSSKLSSE
+353 KGDE
-361 EKTILNYIEREA
+361 AMRREA
-373 LNHAEQVETPKTRG
+373 RV
-387 RLILG
+387 ILG

-400 FSNLGL
+400 FSELGL

-433 MMAHWYGAKVLLGT
+433 MMAQWYGAKVLLGT
-447 ATPSIESYYNALTG
+447 ATPSIESYHNALSG

-473 GLQLPQI
+473 GLQLPTI
-480 TLIDLQRQYHRKEM
+480 TMIDLQRQYHRKEM
-494 YGHFSD
+494 YGHFAD
-500 PLVDRIREELAKG
+500 PLVDRIREELAKV

-535 EVPKCPNCD
+535 DVPRCPNCD

-559 CCGHSSSAQNHCP
+559 CCGHSISAPSHCP

-681 TGSQGEVMIQTFN
+681 TGSQGEVMIQTFDP
-694 TKNPVFE
+694 KNS
-701 FLKTHNYKG
+701 LYQHLIQHDYQG
-710 LYHQQI
+710 LYSKQI
-716 AERELFK
+716 VERKAFGF
-723 YPPYQRLI
+723 PPYHRMI
-731 MLTLR
+731 MLTLK
-736 HRDLGRLEAAATLLQ
+736 HRDMQRLTAASSMLQ
-751 QSLQQSFGERVS
+751 QRLQQAFGSRVS
-763 GVIIP
+763 GVILP
-768 SVTKVNNQW
+768 SVARTQNMY
-777 VRQIRLRVETTANIT
+777 VRQIRLMIEANANIV
-792 RAKALV
+792 RAKELV
-798 KEHIAIVQQHEKCK
+798 REHIGFVQQQSACK

>member
-1 MRETESSIEKRNTHK
+1 
-16 NHLSK
+16 
-21 DENLHISFLCCI
+21 
-33 FALEMTNQSLYD
+33 MTSQSLYD

-59 IPEALLPIAY
+59 IPDTLLPITN
-69 RQSPIIGCRVLVP
+69 RQSPITGCRVLVP
-82 LGKKSIIGIIYRQH
+82 LGKKSVIGIIYRRH
-96 EGELPANVKVRDV
+96 EGELAPNIKVRDAI
-109 LQIIDDT
+109 QIIDEQ
-116 PIVTTEQLK
+116 PIVTPKQLQ
-125 LWEWLSSYYM
+125 LWEWLAQYYM

-161 YIQLSPAFLA
+161 YIQLSPAYLA
-171 KEAQEQ
+171 TEAQEQ
-177 LLGELKRA
+177 LFKDLQRA

-207 ALLDQSGVSGA
+207 VLLEQSGVSGA
-218 ILRTL
+218 ILRIL
-223 IDKGIFLEE
+223 IDKGVFLEE
-232 ERPISRLRQ
+232 QRPVSRLQQ
-241 YNGETQ
+241 YTGETQ
-247 QPHPLD
+247 SPHTLD
-253 SQQTKAIKEIRESWQ
+253 QQQSKALVAIQQAWGKTP
-268 EKNVTL
+268 VTL

-280 SGKTEVYIHLIEE
+280 SGKTEVYIHLIDQA
-293 VLQQGK
+293 LKQGK

-310 TTQLTDRLQAV
+310 TTQLTDRLRAV
-321 FGDKLVVYHSKFSNA
+321 FGDQLVVYHSRFSNA
-336 ERVEIYNQV
+336 ERVEIYHQV
-345 QCSSTEVQ
+345 KC
-353 HSSKLSSE
+353 K
-361 EKTILNYIEREA
+361 EA
-373 LNHAEQVETPKTRG
+373 KGKV
-387 RLILG
+387 ILG

-400 FSNLGL
+400 FSEIGL

-433 MMAHWYGAKVLLGT
+433 MMAYWYGAKVLLGT

-461 KYGLVEMTERFQ
+461 KYALVEMTERYK

-480 TLIDLQRQYHRKEM
+480 TMIDLQRQYHRKEM
-494 YGHFSD
+494 YGHFAD

-525 APFLQCPSCG
+525 APVLQCTKCG
-535 EVPKCPNCD
+535 EAPKCPNCD
-544 VSMTYHKANRTLVCH
+544 VTMTYHKAHNTLNCH
-559 CCGHSSSAQNHCP
+559 YCGHHSSLITHSSSLTCP
-572 KCKTEYRT
+572 KCGGEMRT

-592 QGLFPEA
+592 KGLFLEA
-599 RVLRMDLDSTRKK
+599 CVARMDLDSTRKK
-612 DAYQTII
+612 DSYQQII
-619 DRFAKHEVDILIGTQ
+619 DDFAAHHVDILIGTQ

-652 ADSLLNQPD
+652 ADSLLNMPD
-661 FRSYEHAFQM
+661 FRSYEQAFQM

-694 TKNPVFE
+694 PKNPVFE
-701 FLKTHNYKG
+701 YLKAHDYKG
-710 LYHQQI
+710 LYQQQI

-736 HRDLGRLEAAATLLQ
+736 HRDLGRLDTAATLLQ
-751 QSLQQSFGERVS
+751 QRLQQSFGERVS

-768 SVTKVNNQW
+768 SVTKVSNQW
-777 VRQIRLRVETTANIT
+777 VRQMRLRVETIANIA
-792 RAKALV
+792 RAKEIL
-798 KEHIAIVQQHEKCK
+798 KEHIAWVQKQDSCK

>member
-1 MRETESSIEKRNTHK
+1 
-16 NHLSK
+16 
-21 DENLHISFLCCI
+21 
-33 FALEMTNQSLYD
+33 MTNQSLYD
-45 IILPLAIADVYTYN
+45 IILPLAIADVYTYRVVDAR
-59 IPEALLPIAY
+59 EASYGTAAPNGDGKAQAL
-69 RQSPIIGCRVLVP
+69 IGCRVLVP

-96 EGELPANVKVRDV
+96 EGELPASVKVRDV

-116 PIVTTEQLK
+116 PIVTAEQLK

-161 YIQLSPAFLA
+161 YIQLSPAYLA

-207 ALLDQSGVSGA
+207 LLLEQSGVSGA

-223 IDKGIFLEE
+223 IDKRIFLEE

-247 QPHPLD
+247 QPHSLD
-253 SQQTKAIKEIRESWQ
+253 SQQSRAIAEIRESWL

-293 VLQQGK
+293 ALNQGK

-336 ERVEIYNQV
+336 ERVEIYH
-345 QCSSTEVQ
+345 EV
-353 HSSKLSSE
+353 KGDE
-361 EKTILNYIEREA
+361 AMRREA
-373 LNHAEQVETPKTRG
+373 RV
-387 RLILG
+387 ILG

-447 ATPSIESYYNALTG
+447 ATPSIESYHNALSG
-461 KYGLVEMTERFQ
+461 KYSLVEMTERFQ

-480 TLIDLQRQYHRKEM
+480 TMIDLQRQYHRKEM
-494 YGHFSD
+494 YGHFAD
-500 PLVDRIREELAKG
+500 PLVDKIREELSKG

-525 APFLQCPSCG
+525 APVLQCTKCG
-535 EVPKCPNCD
+535 EAPKCPNCD
-544 VSMTYHKANRTLVCH
+544 VTMTYHKATNSLVCH
-559 CCGHSSSAQNHCP
+559 YCGHSTRIPSKCP
-572 KCKTEYRT
+572 KCGGEMRT

-592 QGLFPEA
+592 HGLFPEA
-599 RVLRMDLDSTRKK
+599 RVARMDLDSTRKK

-619 DRFAKHEVDILIGTQ
+619 DQFANHEVDILIGTQ

-652 ADSLLNQPD
+652 ADSLLNTPD
-661 FRSYEHAFQM
+661 FRSYEQAFQM

-694 TKNPVFE
+694 PKNPVFE
-701 FLKTHNYKG
+701 FLKAHDYEG
-710 LYHQQI
+710 LYRQQI

-736 HRDLGRLEAAATLLQ
+736 HRDLERLEAAATLLQ
-751 QSLQQSFGERVS
+751 QRLQQSFGERVS

-768 SVTKVNNQW
+768 SVTKISNQW
-777 VRQIRLRVETTANIT
+777 VRQIRLRVETTANIA
-792 RAKALV
+792 RAKALL
-798 KEHIAIVQQHEKCK
+798 KEHIAFVQQHEKCK

>member
-1 MRETESSIEKRNTHK
+1 MGNE
-16 NHLSK
+16 
-21 DENLHISFLCCI
+21 
-33 FALEMTNQSLYD
+33 SLYD
-45 IILPLAIADVYTYN
+45 IILPLAIADVYTYRTPS
-59 IPEALLPIAY
+59 IPLQGG
-69 RQSPIIGCRVLVP
+69 RDVIGCRVLVP
-82 LGKKSIIGIIYRQH
+82 LGKKSIIGIIYRKH
-96 EGELPANVKVRDV
+96 EGELPASVKVRDV
-109 LQIIDDT
+109 LQIVDET
-116 PIVTTEQLK
+116 PIVTAEQLK

-161 YIQLSPAFLA
+161 YVQLSPAYLA

-207 ALLDQSGVSGA
+207 ILLEQSGVSGA

-241 YNGETQ
+241 YTGETQ
-247 QPHPLD
+247 QPHLLD
-253 SQQTKAIKEIRESWQ
+253 SQQSRAIAEIRESWQ

-321 FGDKLVVYHSKFSNA
+321 FGDRLVVYHSKFSNA
-336 ERVEIYNQV
+336 ERVEIYNNIRTKNQEPR
-345 QCSSTEVQ
+345 T
-353 HSSKLSSE
+353 
-361 EKTILNYIEREA
+361 KTGK
-373 LNHAEQVETPKTRG
+373 V
-387 RLILG
+387 ILG

-400 FSNLGL
+400 FSDLGL

-433 MMAHWYGAKVLLGT
+433 MMAQWYGAKVLLGT
-447 ATPSIESYYNALTG
+447 ATPSIESYHNALSG

-494 YGHFSD
+494 YGHFAD

-544 VSMTYHKANRTLVCH
+544 VSMTYHKANRSLVCH
-559 CCGHSSSAQNHCP
+559 CCGHSTSAPTLCP
-572 KCKTEYRT
+572 KCKIEYRT

-592 QGLFPEA
+592 QGLFPAA

-652 ADSLLNQPD
+652 ADSILNQPD
-661 FRSYEHAFQM
+661 FRSYEYAFQM

-681 TGSQGEVMIQTFN
+681 TGCQGEVMIQTFDP
-694 TKNPVFE
+694 KNSLYQHLIE
-701 FLKTHNYKG
+701 HDYQG
-710 LYHQQI
+710 LYAEQI
-716 AERELFK
+716 AERKAFGF
-723 YPPYQRLI
+723 PPFHRMI
-731 MLTLR
+731 MLTLK
-736 HRDLGRLEAAATLLQ
+736 HRDMGRLEAASGLLQ
-751 QSLQQSFGERVS
+751 QRLHQAFGSRVS
-763 GVIIP
+763 GVIVP
-768 SVTKVNNQW
+768 SVARTQNMY
-777 VRQIRLRVETTANIT
+777 VRQIRLTIEANANIT
-792 RAKALV
+792 RAKEMV
-798 KEHIAIVQQHEKCK
+798 REQSRWVQQQTQCK
-812 GTIILPDVDPM
+812 GVVILPDVDPM

>member
-1 MRETESSIEKRNTHK
+1 
-16 NHLSK
+16 
-21 DENLHISFLCCI
+21 
-33 FALEMTNQSLYD
+33 MTDQSLYD

-59 IPEALLPIAY
+59 IPKALLPIT
-69 RQSPIIGCRVLVP
+69 GCRVLVP

-96 EGELPANVKVRDV
+96 EGELPANIKVRDV

-135 CTLGEVMAA
+135 CTLGESMAA

-161 YIQLSPAFLA
+161 YIQLSPAYLA

-207 ALLDQSGVSGA
+207 LLLELSGVSGA

-241 YNGETQ
+241 YTGETQ
-247 QPHPLD
+247 QPHSLD
-253 SQQTKAIKEIRESWQ
+253 SQQSRAIAEIRESWR

-321 FGDKLVVYHSKFSNA
+321 FGDRLVVYHSKFSNA
-336 ERVEIYNQV
+336 ERVEIYN
-345 QCSSTEVQ
+345 EV
-353 HSSKLSSE
+353 KGDR
-361 EKTILNYIEREA
+361 REA
-373 LNHAEQVETPKTRG
+373 TGKV
-387 RLILG
+387 ILG

-400 FSNLGL
+400 FSELGL

-433 MMAHWYGAKVLLGT
+433 MMASWYGAKVLLGT
-447 ATPSIESYYNALTG
+447 ATPSIESYHNALSG

-494 YGHFSD
+494 YGHFAD
-500 PLVDRIREELAKG
+500 PLVYRIREELAKG

-525 APFLQCPSCG
+525 APFLQCPNCG

-559 CCGHSSSAQNHCP
+559 CCGHSTSAPNHCP

-580 QGFGTERLEEEI
+580 HGFGTERLEEEI
-592 QGLFPEA
+592 HGLFPEA
-599 RVLRMDLDSTRKK
+599 RIQRMDLDSTRKK

-681 TGSQGEVMIQTFN
+681 TGSQGEVMIQTFDP
-694 TKNPVFE
+694 KNS
-701 FLKTHNYKG
+701 LYQHLIQHDYQG
-710 LYHQQI
+710 LYAEQI
-716 AERELFK
+716 AERKAFGF
-723 YPPYQRLI
+723 PPYHRMI
-731 MLTLR
+731 MLTLK
-736 HRDLGRLEAAATLLQ
+736 HRDMQRLTAASDLLQ
-751 QSLQQSFGERVS
+751 QRLQQVFGSRVS
-763 GVIIP
+763 GVILP
-768 SVTKVNNQW
+768 SIARTQNMY
-777 VRQIRLRVETTANIT
+777 VRQIRLTIEATANIA
-792 RAKALV
+792 RAKDMV
-798 KEHIAIVQQHEKCK
+798 REQISFVQRQSTCK

>member
-1 MRETESSIEKRNTHK
+1 
-16 NHLSK
+16 
-21 DENLHISFLCCI
+21 
-33 FALEMTNQSLYD
+33 MTNQSLYD
-45 IILPLAIADVYTYN
+45 IILPLAIADVYTYRVVDAR
-59 IPEALLPIAY
+59 EASYGTAAPIGDERVQAL
-69 RQSPIIGCRVLVP
+69 IGCRVLVP
-82 LGKKSIIGIIYRQH
+82 LGKKSVIGIIYRKH

-109 LQIIDDT
+109 LQIVDET
-116 PIVTTEQLK
+116 PIVTAEQIK

-161 YIQLSPAFLA
+161 YIQLAPAYLA

-207 ALLDQSGVSGA
+207 LLLEQAGVSGA

-241 YNGETQ
+241 YKGETQ
-247 QPHPLD
+247 KPHTLD
-253 SQQTKAIKEIRESWQ
+253 SQQSRAIEEIRKSWQ

-336 ERVEIYNQV
+336 ERVEIYH
-345 QCSSTEVQ
+345 EV
-353 HSSKLSSE
+353 KGDE
-361 EKTILNYIEREA
+361 AMRREA
-373 LNHAEQVETPKTRG
+373 RV
-387 RLILG
+387 ILG

-400 FSNLGL
+400 FSELGL

-447 ATPSIESYYNALTG
+447 ATPSIESYHNALSG

-473 GLQLPQI
+473 RLQLPQI
-480 TLIDLQRQYHRKEM
+480 TMIDLQRQYHRKEM
-494 YGHFSD
+494 YGHFAD
-500 PLVDRIREELAKG
+500 PLVDKIREELAKG

-525 APFLQCPSCG
+525 APVLQCTKCG
-535 EVPKCPNCD
+535 EAPKCPNCD
-544 VSMTYHKANRTLVCH
+544 VTMTYHKATNSLVCH
-559 CCGHSSSAQNHCP
+559 YCGHSTRIPSKCP
-572 KCKTEYRT
+572 KCGGEMRT

-592 QGLFPEA
+592 HGLFPEA
-599 RVLRMDLDSTRKK
+599 RVARMDLDSTRKK

-619 DRFAKHEVDILIGTQ
+619 DQFANHEVDILIGTQ

-652 ADSLLNQPD
+652 ADSLLNTPD
-661 FRSYEHAFQM
+661 FRSYEQAFQM

-694 TKNPVFE
+694 PKNPVFE
-701 FLKTHNYKG
+701 FLKTHDYEG
-710 LYHQQI
+710 LYSQQI

-736 HRDLGRLEAAATLLQ
+736 HRDLGRLDAAATLLQ
-751 QSLQQSFGERVS
+751 QRLQQSFGERVS

-768 SVTKVNNQW
+768 SVTKVSNQW
-777 VRQIRLRVETTANIT
+777 VRQIRLRIETTANIA

-798 KEHIAIVQQHEKCK
+798 KEHITFVQQQEKCK

>member
-1 MRETESSIEKRNTHK
+1 M
-16 NHLSK
+16 
-21 DENLHISFLCCI
+21 HISFLFCT
-33 FALEMTNQSLYD
+33 FAFEMTNQSLYD

-59 IPEALLPIAY
+59 IPEALLPIAN
-69 RQSPIIGCRVLVP
+69 RLLPITGCRVLVP

-96 EGELPANVKVRDV
+96 EGELPASVKVRDA
-109 LQIIDDT
+109 LQIIDET
-116 PIVTTEQLK
+116 PIITAEQLK

-161 YIQLSPAFLA
+161 YIQLSPAYLA
-171 KEAQEQ
+171 KEAQQQ

-207 ALLDQSGVSGA
+207 LLLEQTGVSGA

-223 IDKGIFLEE
+223 IDKGIFIEE

-247 QPHPLD
+247 QPHSLD
-253 SQQTKAIKEIRESWQ
+253 SQQSRAIAGIRESWQ

-293 VLQQGK
+293 VLKQGK

-321 FGDKLVVYHSKFSNA
+321 FGDQLVVYHSKFSNA
-336 ERVEIYNQV
+336 ERVEIYN
-345 QCSSTEVQ
+345 EV
-353 HSSKLSSE
+353 KGDE
-361 EKTILNYIEREA
+361 TMRREA
-373 LNHAEQVETPKTRG
+373 RV
-387 RLILG
+387 ILG

-400 FSNLGL
+400 FSDLGL

-433 MMAHWYGAKVLLGT
+433 MMAHWYRAKVLLGT
-447 ATPSIESYYNALTG
+447 ATPSIESYHNALSG
-461 KYGLVEMTERFQ
+461 KYGLEEMTERFQ

-480 TLIDLQRQYHRKEM
+480 TMIDLQHQYHRKEM

-559 CCGHSSSAQNHCP
+559 CCGHSTSAPNHCP

-592 QGLFPEA
+592 QGLFPKA

-652 ADSLLNQPD
+652 ADSLLNTPD

-681 TGSQGEVMIQTFN
+681 TGSQGEVMIQTFDP
-694 TKNPVFE
+694 KN
-701 FLKTHNYKG
+701 N
-710 LYHQQI
+710 LYQHLIHHDYQALYNEQI
-716 AERELFK
+716 AERKAFGF
-723 YPPYQRLI
+723 PPYHRMI
-731 MLTLR
+731 MLTLK
-736 HRDLGRLEAAATLLQ
+736 HRDIGRLDAASSFLQ
-751 QSLQQSFGERVS
+751 QRLQQVFGTRVS
-763 GVIIP
+763 GVIVP
-768 SVTKVNNQW
+768 SVARTQNMY
-777 VRQIRLRVETTANIT
+777 VRQIRLTIEATANIS
-792 RAKALV
+792 RAKEMLR
-798 KEHIAIVQQHEKCK
+798 EQICFVQQQNQCK